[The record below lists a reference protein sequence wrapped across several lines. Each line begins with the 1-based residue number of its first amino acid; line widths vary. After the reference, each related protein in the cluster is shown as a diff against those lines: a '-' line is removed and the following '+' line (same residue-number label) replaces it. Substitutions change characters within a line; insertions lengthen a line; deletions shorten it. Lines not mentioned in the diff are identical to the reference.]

1 MRKEVE
7 ELKASNDKIN
17 IINNGSTFRPYDDHS
32 FINIEYE
39 IDDDAV
45 EEFPEINEAG
55 CFLLI
60 KRIHGSVQISD
71 KDPSLT
77 LVANIDTGKSNGW
90 KISTS
95 RITRIQNMIF
105 PHEVE
110 IDIDKKEIV
119 VLFDVYS

>member
-1 MRKEVE
+1 MRQEIE
-7 ELKASNDKIN
+7 ELKASDDKIK
-17 IINNGSTFRPYDDHS
+17 IIKNGVLFRPYDDYS
-32 FINIEYE
+32 FINIQFE
-39 IDDDAV
+39 IDDEAA
-45 EEFPEINEAG
+45 EELPKINEAG
-55 CFLLI
+55 AFLLI

-71 KDPSLT
+71 EDPSLT
-77 LVANIDTGKSNGW
+77 LVANIDSEKSNGW

-110 IDIDKKEIV
+110 IDMDKKEIV